1 MSIFPPLDPEAAK
14 RHQKQRRFRRV
25 PIRVLVPNVVTLLAL
40 CSGITAIRFAVD
52 GRFEWAVACI
62 LIATVLDGLD
72 GRIARFLKGTSRFG
86 AELDSLADFVNFGV
100 APAVVLYLW
109 GLQQFKA
116 LGWIIALGLALCMA
130 LRLARFNVALDDPDR
145 PAWMANYFTGTPAPA
160 GAMLAMLPMYVG
172 FLTELGG
179 PTLAAAALFYT
190 PLVAFLTI
198 STIPNFSGK
207 LIGQKV
213 KREFVLPIL
222 ILAVMFTA
230 LLLSYPWAVLTLV
243 SLSYL
248 ALIPLSIHRYNR
260 HLRRSGDVGK
270 KADADMLAK
279 TEEQTDAEKN
289 EADPA
294 AQ

>member
-1 MSIFPPLDPEAAK
+1 MSIFPPLDPEAAERRQK
-14 RHQKQRRFRRV
+14 RRRFRRV
-25 PIRVLVPNVVTLLAL
+25 PIRVLIPNVVTLLAL

-109 GLQQFKA
+109 GLQDFKA

-145 PAWMANYFTGTPAPA
+145 PAWMANFFTGTPAPA

-190 PLVAFLTI
+190 PVVAFLTI

-243 SLSYL
+243 SLTYL

-260 HLRRSGDVGK
+260 HLRRSEAAEK
-270 KADADMLAK
+270 KP
-279 TEEQTDAEKN
+279 EPDAEQKSASDKAGS
-289 EADPA
+289 ESA
-294 AQ
+294 

>member
-1 MSIFPPLDPEAAK
+1 MSIFPPLDPEAAERRQK
-14 RHQKQRRFRRV
+14 RRRFRRV

-72 GRIARFLKGTSRFG
+72 GHIARFLKGTSRFG

-109 GLQQFKA
+109 GLQEFRA
-116 LGWIIALGLALCMA
+116 LGWIVALGLALCMA

-145 PAWMANYFTGTPAPA
+145 PTWMVNYFTGTPAPA
-160 GAMLAMLPMYVG
+160 GAMLAMLPIYID
-172 FLTELGG
+172 FLSNLGG
-179 PTLAAAALFYT
+179 LTLAAAALFYT
-190 PLVAFLTI
+190 PVVAFLTI
-198 STIPNFSGK
+198 STIPSFSGK

-213 KREFVLPIL
+213 RREMVLPIL

-230 LLLSYPWAVLTLV
+230 LLLSYPWTVLTLV
-243 SLSYL
+243 SLTYL
-248 ALIPLSIHRYNR
+248 ALIPLSVQRYNR
-260 HLRRSGDVGK
+260 QLRRSEAAERKQVAS
-270 KADADMLAK
+270 AD
-279 TEEQTDAEKN
+279 
-289 EADPA
+289 
-294 AQ
+294 

>member
-1 MSIFPPLDPEAAK
+1 MSIFPPLDPESAERRQK
-14 RHQKQRRFRRV
+14 RRRFRRV
-25 PIRVLVPNVVTLLAL
+25 PVRVLVPNVVTLLAL

-109 GLQQFKA
+109 ALQGFKA
-116 LGWIIALGLALCMA
+116 LGWIVALGLAICMA

-172 FLTELGG
+172 FLTDLGG
-179 PTLAAAALFYT
+179 PTLGVAVLFYT
-190 PLVAFLTI
+190 PVVAFLTI

-213 KREFVLPIL
+213 RREMVLPIL

-230 LLLSYPWAVLTLV
+230 LLLSYPWSVLTLV
-243 SLSYL
+243 SLTYL
-248 ALIPLSIHRYNR
+248 ALIPVSVFRYNR
-260 HLRRSGDVGK
+260 HLRRS
-270 KADADMLAK
+270 
-279 TEEQTDAEKN
+279 ESAEKKPEAQAEKDAASN
-289 EADPA
+289 EAGPA
-294 AQ
+294 TP